1 MKFKLDSGAQV
12 NKIPE
17 NKIRDVIGVSQL
29 NPATRRLSGYGGE
42 HLSVRGTCR
51 LQCKHKET
59 KAMQEFYVVDT
70 QALPI
75 LGLRACL
82 EMDLIKLVLSVHLL
96 SEFADV
102 FEGIGEFPGECKIHI
117 DPAAVPVVYPPRKI
131 PFTLRG
137 RLKELDRM
145 EHQGIISKVTEPTDW
160 VNALVVV
167 EKPCTGVLR
176 ICLDLHDLNKAIK
189 RPHYPLPPWMT

>member
-1 MKFKLDSGAQV
+1 MKFKLHSGAQV
-12 NKIPE
+12 NIIPE

-42 HLSVRGTCR
+42 PLSVRGTCK

-70 QALPI
+70 QAPPI

-82 EMDLIKLVLSVHLL
+82 EMDLIKLVLSVQTDTRQSDDLL

-117 DPAAVPVVYPPRKI
+117 DSAAVPVVYPPRKI

-145 EHQGIISKVTEPTDW
+145 KRQGIISKVT
-160 VNALVVV
+160 
-167 EKPCTGVLR
+167 
-176 ICLDLHDLNKAIK
+176 
-189 RPHYPLPPWMT
+189 